1 MAKKKKRT
9 SGGPPPASGQ
19 ASTPTAGT
27 GAPPPSSEEKLI
39 EQRSSRKAAA
49 RAQQQQRE
57 RRRNLMLVIGGIAI
71 VAVIAIVLVSNSTR
85 NSNAGVQ
92 GSSADTT
99 LGSADA
105 PVVLQDFSDFYCS
118 HCRTFALE
126 RLPALEK
133 KYVDSGLLRV
143 EFKHF
148 PLRDSSYEAH
158 IAAQCAA
165 NQGKF
170 WEYGD
175 KLFQDQGLKAVYSTA
190 DLKKYAAD
198 LGLDTAAFNAC
209 LDQKQTESIVRR
221 DSTEGAVKQVNS
233 TPTLFINGVRIS
245 GAVPLAQFEQ
255 VINAELQ
262 KKGITPPAS

>member
-1 MAKKKKRT
+1 MRRVHGQEEKRT

-39 EQRSSRKAAA
+39 EQRSGRKAAAA

-85 NSNAGVQ
+85 NSSAGVQ

-99 LGSADA
+99 LGSAGA

-148 PLRDSSYEAH
+148 PCATARTRRTSPPSALPTRASS
-158 IAAQCAA
+158 
-165 NQGKF
+165 G
-170 WEYGD
+170 
-175 KLFQDQGLKAVYSTA
+175 STA
-190 DLKKYAAD
+190 TNCSRTRA
-198 LGLDTAAFNAC
+198 
-209 LDQKQTESIVRR
+209 
-221 DSTEGAVKQVNS
+221 
-233 TPTLFINGVRIS
+233 
-245 GAVPLAQFEQ
+245 
-255 VINAELQ
+255 
-262 KKGITPPAS
+262 